1 MLEQDSALAMNYGLG
16 EPRGPGRIENPQGM
30 VEGYALERKLGAFV
44 GGENL
49 VPQDGV
55 LERAG
60 VGPLVEVRE
69 EHGLLQA
76 RYLPLQPRYDVS
88 SVKVLAPVAVAVAGD
103 EYFGLDL
110 GEPVH
115 HAPGPEVGRGARPHG
130 SQRRAREKRDNRLG
144 HVRQVGD
151 HPVAAPHAHTREAGG
166 EGGDPRLE
174 LGPARLP
181 ERAQLGGVDQGRPV
195 GARAGV
201 TEYVLG
207 VVDLGPREPLGTR
220 HLPARENG
228 LVGLR
233 GLDVEELP
241 QARPEAVDVR
251 DGPLP

>member
-103 EYFGLDL
+103 EYFGLDV
-110 GEPVH
+110 GKPAP
-115 HAPGPEVGRGARPHG
+115 HAPRPEVRGGARPHRA
-130 SQRRAREKRDNRLG
+130 QRSARKKRDDRFWD
-144 HVRQVGD
+144 VREEGD
-151 HPVAAPHAHTREAGG
+151 HPVAPPHAHPRKTGG
-166 EGGDPRLE
+166 EGGDPGLE
-174 LGPARLP
+174 LDPARLP
-181 ERAQLGGVDQGRPV
+181 EGAQLGGVDQGRPV

-201 TEYVLG
+201 TEDVLG

-220 HLPARENG
+220 HLPAPENG

>member
-16 EPRGPGRIENPQGM
+16 EPRGPGRIEDPQGM

-103 EYFGLDL
+103 EYVGLDL

-115 HAPGPEVGRGARPHG
+115 HAPGPEVRGGARPHRA
-130 SQRRAREKRDNRLG
+130 QRSARKKRKACIG
-144 HVRQVGD
+144 HVGQVS
-151 HPVAAPHAHTREAGG
+151 A
-166 EGGDPRLE
+166 
-174 LGPARLP
+174 
-181 ERAQLGGVDQGRPV
+181 RPV
-195 GARAGV
+195 
-201 TEYVLG
+201 
-207 VVDLGPREPLGTR
+207 
-220 HLPARENG
+220 
-228 LVGLR
+228 
-233 GLDVEELP
+233 
-241 QARPEAVDVR
+241 
-251 DGPLP
+251 